1 METFKKTK
9 KKVRLQNIQIKFFV
23 TVNKA
28 FSRLPHSHLTLHYF
42 SLIPPSHS
50 ISSSLF
56 SPQTDCF
63 TLTSVLSDSA
73 GHPSLKFRRAAVSL
87 SGPRGDGSSRV
98 VSGGQRRF
106 NWFSFSLRLLLGPQ
120 RLSMGTA
127 NWPSPVATWRSRQTW
142 PGRHFCRST
151 GTAADERFMPTTRL
165 CGSVSLG
172 TTVWCLPPPP
182 SGHQIYRQTDWDQR
196 DATWYWEKE
205 REREHLCMFTLDW
218 ALSLSF
224 RLWGWFCQQRTLL
237 KSEDIWKSVGCCQLF
252 WKLKMFIIGGCF

>member
-1 METFKKTK
+1 M
-9 KKVRLQNIQIKFFV
+9 
-23 TVNKA
+23 NKA
-28 FSRLPHSHLTLHYF
+28 FSWLPHSHLTLHYL

-56 SPQTDCF
+56 PPK
-63 TLTSVLSDSA
+63 LTVSRWLLCCWIQRD
-73 GHPSLKFRRAAVSL
+73 PSLKFRHAAVSL

-106 NWFSFSLRLLLGPQ
+106 NWFSFSHRLLLGPQ

-142 PGRHFCRST
+142 PGRHFCQSM
-151 GTAADERFMPTTRL
+151 GTAADERFTPTTRL

-196 DATWYWEKE
+196 DST
-205 REREHLCMFTLDW
+205 
-218 ALSLSF
+218 
-224 RLWGWFCQQRTLL
+224 
-237 KSEDIWKSVGCCQLF
+237 
-252 WKLKMFIIGGCF
+252 

>member
-1 METFKKTK
+1 M
-9 KKVRLQNIQIKFFV
+9 
-23 TVNKA
+23 NKA

-56 SPQTDCF
+56 SPPNWLFHADFCAVGFSGT
-63 TLTSVLSDSA
+63 
-73 GHPSLKFRRAAVSL
+73 PSLKFRRAAVSL
-87 SGPRGDGSSRV
+87 SGPRRDGSSRV

-196 DATWYWEKE
+196 DSTWYWEKE
-205 REREHLCMFTLDW
+205 RERENTSVCSHWIELW

-224 RLWGWFCQQRTLL
+224 RLWGWFCQRRTLL
-237 KSEDIWKSVGCCQLF
+237 KSEDIWKSVGCCQHF